1 MKTSEAINIG
11 SKILK
16 NRNIISHK
24 IDAEIILSHVLKTS
38 REKLLI
44 NEQAISYTDLKR
56 FKKIIS
62 RRLKKEP
69 IAYIFN
75 KKEFRSKD
83 FYVVKN
89 SLIPR
94 PETELLIDPI
104 IKKFRRKSLYFL
116 DVGVGTGCIMLSI
129 LNELN
134 NSRGLGI
141 DICNKAI
148 SVAKINLKTMNLN
161 KRASL
166 KCRSIDT
173 IYNKNIQKLILGDI
187 KIAEDRI
194 FTIQTAGG
202 TTSLRVASE
211 LLKETSKNINIWVSN
226 PTWSNHIP
234 VFESTNIKFRVYPY
248 YDMETNTLLFDRMI
262 ACLET
267 VPKGDAVL
275 LHACCHN
282 PTGMDPTLEQWKE
295 IIQVMNH
302 HLKD

>member
-1 MKTSEAINIG
+1 MKTSEVINIG
-11 SKILK
+11 SRILK

-56 FKKIIS
+56 FKKIIK

-83 FYVVKN
+83 FYVIKN

-104 IKKFRRKSLYFL
+104 IKKFKGKSLYFL
-116 DVGVGTGCIMLSI
+116 EVGVGTGCIMLSI

-134 NSRGLGI
+134 NSRGIGI

-148 SVAKINLKTMNLN
+148 SVAKINLETMNLN

-166 KCRSIDT
+166 KCRSIDK
-173 IYNKNIQKLILGDI
+173 IYNKKFDLIVSNPPYIIKREINQLSEDI
-187 KIAEDRI
+187 KKFEPQKALD
-194 FTIQTAGG
+194 GG
-202 TTSLRVASE
+202 YDGLDVIRKVIY
-211 LLKETSKNINIWVSN
+211 KSKNILKLNGILALEIGRGQYYSASSILRLNGFREIKKIKDYRDNVRC
-226 PTWSNHIP
+226 I
-234 VFESTNIKFRVYPY
+234 FSTL
-248 YDMETNTLLFDRMI
+248 T
-262 ACLET
+262 
-267 VPKGDAVL
+267 
-275 LHACCHN
+275 
-282 PTGMDPTLEQWKE
+282 
-295 IIQVMNH
+295 
-302 HLKD
+302 

>member
-1 MKTSEAINIG
+1 MKASEAINIG

-24 IDAEIILSHVLKTS
+24 IDAEIILSHVLKTT

-44 NEQAISYTDLKR
+44 DEQSISYTDLKR

-62 RRLKKEP
+62 RRLTKEP

-104 IKKFRRKSLYFL
+104 IKKFKGKSIYFL
-116 DVGVGTGCIMLSI
+116 DMGVGTGCIMLSI

-134 NSRGLGI
+134 KSRGLGI

-148 SVAKINLKTMNLN
+148 SVAKINLETMNLN

-173 IYNKNIQKLILGDI
+173 IYNKKFDLIVSNPPYIVKREINQLSEDI
-187 KIAEDRI
+187 KKFEPQKALD
-194 FTIQTAGG
+194 GG
-202 TTSLRVASE
+202 HDGLDVIRKVIY
-211 LLKETSKNINIWVSN
+211 KSKNILKLNGILALEIGKGQNFAVSN
-226 PTWSNHIP
+226 ILRLNGFREIKKIKDYEDN
-234 VFESTNIKFRVYPY
+234 VRCIFSTL
-248 YDMETNTLLFDRMI
+248 T
-262 ACLET
+262 
-267 VPKGDAVL
+267 
-275 LHACCHN
+275 
-282 PTGMDPTLEQWKE
+282 
-295 IIQVMNH
+295 
-302 HLKD
+302 

>member
-44 NEQAISYTDLKR
+44 NEQAISYINLKR

-62 RRLKKEP
+62 RRSKKEP

-104 IKKFRRKSLYFL
+104 IKKFKGKSIYFL
-116 DVGVGTGCIMLSI
+116 DMGVGTGCIMLSI
-129 LNELN
+129 LSELN

-148 SVAKINLKTMNLN
+148 SVAKINLETMKLN

-173 IYNKNIQKLILGDI
+173 IYNKKFDLIVSNPPYIVKREINQLSEDI
-187 KIAEDRI
+187 KKFEPQKALD
-194 FTIQTAGG
+194 GG
-202 TTSLRVASE
+202 HDGLDVIRKVIY
-211 LLKETSKNINIWVSN
+211 KSKNILKLNGILALEIGRGQYYSVYNILRLNGFREIKKIKDYRDNVRC
-226 PTWSNHIP
+226 I
-234 VFESTNIKFRVYPY
+234 FST
-248 YDMETNTLLFDRMI
+248 
-262 ACLET
+262 
-267 VPKGDAVL
+267 
-275 LHACCHN
+275 
-282 PTGMDPTLEQWKE
+282 
-295 IIQVMNH
+295 
-302 HLKD
+302 LK

>member
-1 MKTSEAINIG
+1 MKTSKAINIG

-16 NRNIISHK
+16 NRNITSHK

-44 NEQAISYTDLKR
+44 NEQAISYINLKR

-62 RRLKKEP
+62 RRSKKEP

-104 IKKFRRKSLYFL
+104 IKKFKGKSIYFL
-116 DVGVGTGCIMLSI
+116 DMGVGTGCIMLSI
-129 LNELN
+129 LSELN

-148 SVAKINLKTMNLN
+148 SVAKINLETMKLN

-173 IYNKNIQKLILGDI
+173 IYNKKFDLIVSNPPYIVKREINQLSEDI
-187 KIAEDRI
+187 KKFEPQKALD
-194 FTIQTAGG
+194 GG
-202 TTSLRVASE
+202 HDGLDVIRKVIY
-211 LLKETSKNINIWVSN
+211 KSKNILKLNGILALEIGRGQDYSVSN
-226 PTWSNHIP
+226 ILRLNGFREIKKIKDYRDN
-234 VFESTNIKFRVYPY
+234 VRCIFST
-248 YDMETNTLLFDRMI
+248 
-262 ACLET
+262 
-267 VPKGDAVL
+267 
-275 LHACCHN
+275 
-282 PTGMDPTLEQWKE
+282 
-295 IIQVMNH
+295 
-302 HLKD
+302 LK

>member
-16 NRNIISHK
+16 NRNITSHK

-44 NEQAISYTDLKR
+44 NEQAISYINLKR

-62 RRLKKEP
+62 RRSKKEP

-104 IKKFRRKSLYFL
+104 IKKFKGKSIYFL
-116 DVGVGTGCIMLSI
+116 DMGVGTGCIMLSI
-129 LNELN
+129 LSELN

-148 SVAKINLKTMNLN
+148 SVAKINLETMKLN

-173 IYNKNIQKLILGDI
+173 IYNKKFDLIVSNPPYIVKREINQLSEDI
-187 KIAEDRI
+187 KKFEPQKALD
-194 FTIQTAGG
+194 GG
-202 TTSLRVASE
+202 HDGLDVIRKVIY
-211 LLKETSKNINIWVSN
+211 KSKNILKLNGILALEIGRGQYYSVSN
-226 PTWSNHIP
+226 ILRLNEFREIKKIKDYRDN
-234 VFESTNIKFRVYPY
+234 VRCIFST
-248 YDMETNTLLFDRMI
+248 
-262 ACLET
+262 
-267 VPKGDAVL
+267 
-275 LHACCHN
+275 
-282 PTGMDPTLEQWKE
+282 
-295 IIQVMNH
+295 
-302 HLKD
+302 LK

>member
-1 MKTSEAINIG
+1 MKTSKAINIG

-16 NRNIISHK
+16 NRNITSHK

-44 NEQAISYTDLKR
+44 NEQAISYINLKR

-62 RRLKKEP
+62 RRSKKEP

-104 IKKFRRKSLYFL
+104 IKKFKGKSIYFL
-116 DVGVGTGCIMLSI
+116 DMGVGTGCIMLSI
-129 LNELN
+129 LSELN

-148 SVAKINLKTMNLN
+148 SVAKINLETMKLN

-173 IYNKNIQKLILGDI
+173 IYNKKFDLIVSNPPYIVKREINQLSEDI
-187 KIAEDRI
+187 KKFEPQKALD
-194 FTIQTAGG
+194 GG
-202 TTSLRVASE
+202 HDGLDVIRKVIY
-211 LLKETSKNINIWVSN
+211 KSKNILKLNGILALEIGRGQYYSVSN
-226 PTWSNHIP
+226 ILRLNGFREIKKIKDYRDN
-234 VFESTNIKFRVYPY
+234 VRCIFST
-248 YDMETNTLLFDRMI
+248 
-262 ACLET
+262 
-267 VPKGDAVL
+267 
-275 LHACCHN
+275 
-282 PTGMDPTLEQWKE
+282 
-295 IIQVMNH
+295 
-302 HLKD
+302 LK

>member
-24 IDAEIILSHVLKTS
+24 IDAEIILSHVLKIS
-38 REKLLI
+38 RAKLLI
-44 NEQAISYTDLKR
+44 NEQAISHTDLKR

-62 RRLKKEP
+62 RRSKKEP

-75 KKEFRSKD
+75 KKEFRSKV

-104 IKKFRRKSLYFL
+104 IKKFKGKSLYFL
-116 DVGVGTGCIMLSI
+116 DIGVGTGCIMLSI

-148 SVAKINLKTMNLN
+148 SVAKINLETMNLN

-173 IYNKNIQKLILGDI
+173 IYNKKFDLIVSNPPYIAKREINQLSEDVKKFEPQKALD
-187 KIAEDRI
+187 
-194 FTIQTAGG
+194 GG
-202 TTSLRVASE
+202 HDGLDVIRKVIY
-211 LLKETSKNINIWVSN
+211 KSKNILKLNGTLALEIGRGQNYSVSN
-226 PTWSNHIP
+226 ILRLNG
-234 VFESTNIKFRVYPY
+234 FRVTKKIKDYR
-248 YDMETNTLLFDRMI
+248 DNVRCIFSTL
-262 ACLET
+262 
-267 VPKGDAVL
+267 K
-275 LHACCHN
+275 
-282 PTGMDPTLEQWKE
+282 
-295 IIQVMNH
+295 
-302 HLKD
+302 

>member
-1 MKTSEAINIG
+1 MKTSEAIDIG

-16 NRNIISHK
+16 NRNITSHK

-44 NEQAISYTDLKR
+44 NEQAISYINLKR

-62 RRLKKEP
+62 RRSKKEP

-104 IKKFRRKSLYFL
+104 IKKFKGKSIYFL
-116 DVGVGTGCIMLSI
+116 DMGVGTGCIMLSI
-129 LNELN
+129 LSELN

-148 SVAKINLKTMNLN
+148 SVAKINLETMKLN

-173 IYNKNIQKLILGDI
+173 IYNKKFDLIVSNPPYIVKREINQLSEDI
-187 KIAEDRI
+187 KKFEPQKALD
-194 FTIQTAGG
+194 GG
-202 TTSLRVASE
+202 HDGLDVIRKVIY
-211 LLKETSKNINIWVSN
+211 KSKNILKLNGILALEIGRGQYYSVSN
-226 PTWSNHIP
+226 ILRLNGFREIKKIKDYRDN
-234 VFESTNIKFRVYPY
+234 VRCIFST
-248 YDMETNTLLFDRMI
+248 
-262 ACLET
+262 
-267 VPKGDAVL
+267 
-275 LHACCHN
+275 
-282 PTGMDPTLEQWKE
+282 
-295 IIQVMNH
+295 
-302 HLKD
+302 LK

>member
-44 NEQAISYTDLKR
+44 NEQAISYINLKR

-62 RRLKKEP
+62 RRSKKEP

-104 IKKFRRKSLYFL
+104 IKKFKGKSIYFL
-116 DVGVGTGCIMLSI
+116 DMGVGTGCIMLSI
-129 LNELN
+129 LSELN

-148 SVAKINLKTMNLN
+148 SVAKINLETMKLN

-173 IYNKNIQKLILGDI
+173 IYNKKFDLIVSNPPYIVKREINQLSEDI
-187 KIAEDRI
+187 KKFEPQKALD
-194 FTIQTAGG
+194 GG
-202 TTSLRVASE
+202 HDGLDVIRKVIY
-211 LLKETSKNINIWVSN
+211 KSKNILKLNGILALEIGRGQYYSVSN
-226 PTWSNHIP
+226 ILRLNGFREIKKIKDYRDN
-234 VFESTNIKFRVYPY
+234 VRCIFST
-248 YDMETNTLLFDRMI
+248 
-262 ACLET
+262 
-267 VPKGDAVL
+267 
-275 LHACCHN
+275 
-282 PTGMDPTLEQWKE
+282 
-295 IIQVMNH
+295 
-302 HLKD
+302 LK

>member
-1 MKTSEAINIG
+1 MKTSEVINIG

-16 NRNIISHK
+16 NNNIFSHK

-38 REKLLI
+38 REKLLT
-44 NEQAISYTDLKR
+44 NEEAISHNDFKR

-104 IKKFRRKSLYFL
+104 IKKFYGKSLYFL

-148 SVAKINLKTMNLN
+148 SVAKINLETMNLN

-173 IYNKNIQKLILGDI
+173 IYNKKFDLIVSNPPYIVKREINQLSEDI
-187 KIAEDRI
+187 KKFEPQKALD
-194 FTIQTAGG
+194 GG
-202 TTSLRVASE
+202 DDGLDVIRKVIY
-211 LLKETSKNINIWVSN
+211 KSKNILKLNGILALEIGRGQHNSVSN
-226 PTWSNHIP
+226 ILSLRGFREIQKIKDYKDNVRCI
-234 VFESTNIKFRVYPY
+234 FSTL
-248 YDMETNTLLFDRMI
+248 M
-262 ACLET
+262 
-267 VPKGDAVL
+267 
-275 LHACCHN
+275 
-282 PTGMDPTLEQWKE
+282 
-295 IIQVMNH
+295 
-302 HLKD
+302 

>member
-16 NRNIISHK
+16 NRNITSHK
-24 IDAEIILSHVLKTS
+24 IDAEIILSHILKTS

-75 KKEFRSKD
+75 KKEFRSKY

-104 IKKFRRKSLYFL
+104 IKKFRGKSIYFL
-116 DVGVGTGCIMLSI
+116 DAGVGTGCIMLSI

-148 SVAKINLKTMNLN
+148 SVAKINLETMNLN

-173 IYNKNIQKLILGDI
+173 IYNKKFDLIVSNPPYIVKREINQLSEDI
-187 KIAEDRI
+187 KKFEPQKALD
-194 FTIQTAGG
+194 GG
-202 TTSLRVASE
+202 HDGLDVIRKVIY
-211 LLKETSKNINIWVSN
+211 KSKNILKLNGILALEIGRGQDYSVSDILKLN
-226 PTWSNHIP
+226 GFREIKKIKDYRDNVRCI
-234 VFESTNIKFRVYPY
+234 FST
-248 YDMETNTLLFDRMI
+248 
-262 ACLET
+262 
-267 VPKGDAVL
+267 
-275 LHACCHN
+275 
-282 PTGMDPTLEQWKE
+282 
-295 IIQVMNH
+295 
-302 HLKD
+302 LK

>member
-11 SKILK
+11 SKILR

-24 IDAEIILSHVLKTS
+24 IDSEIILSHVLETS
-38 REKLLI
+38 REKLLV

-104 IKKFRRKSLYFL
+104 IKKFKGKSLYFL
-116 DVGVGTGCIMLSI
+116 DIGVGTGCIMLSI
-129 LNELN
+129 LSELN

-148 SVAKINLKTMNLN
+148 SVAKINLETMKLT

-173 IYNKNIQKLILGDI
+173 IYNKKFDLIVSNPPYIVKREINQLSEDI
-187 KIAEDRI
+187 KKFEPQKALD
-194 FTIQTAGG
+194 GG
-202 TTSLRVASE
+202 HDGLDVIRKVIY
-211 LLKETSKNINIWVSN
+211 KSKNILRLNGILALEIGRGQDYQVSN
-226 PTWSNHIP
+226 ILKLNGFREIKKIKDYRDN
-234 VFESTNIKFRVYPY
+234 VRCIFSTLI
-248 YDMETNTLLFDRMI
+248 
-262 ACLET
+262 
-267 VPKGDAVL
+267 
-275 LHACCHN
+275 
-282 PTGMDPTLEQWKE
+282 
-295 IIQVMNH
+295 
-302 HLKD
+302 

>member
-1 MKTSEAINIG
+1 MKTSKAINIG

-16 NRNIISHK
+16 NRNITSHK

-44 NEQAISYTDLKR
+44 NEQAISYINLKR

-62 RRLKKEP
+62 RRSKKEP

-104 IKKFRRKSLYFL
+104 IKKFKGKSIYFL
-116 DVGVGTGCIMLSI
+116 DMGVGTGCIMLSI
-129 LNELN
+129 LSELN

-148 SVAKINLKTMNLN
+148 SVAKINLETMKLN

-173 IYNKNIQKLILGDI
+173 IYNKKFDLIVSNPPYIIKREINQLSEDIRKFEPQKALD
-187 KIAEDRI
+187 
-194 FTIQTAGG
+194 GG
-202 TTSLRVASE
+202 HDGLDVIRKVIY
-211 LLKETSKNINIWVSN
+211 KSKNILKLNGILALEIGRGQYYSVYNILRLNGFREIKKIKDYRDNVRC
-226 PTWSNHIP
+226 I
-234 VFESTNIKFRVYPY
+234 FST
-248 YDMETNTLLFDRMI
+248 
-262 ACLET
+262 
-267 VPKGDAVL
+267 
-275 LHACCHN
+275 
-282 PTGMDPTLEQWKE
+282 
-295 IIQVMNH
+295 
-302 HLKD
+302 LK

>member
-1 MKTSEAINIG
+1 MKASEAINIG

-44 NEQAISYTDLKR
+44 NEQAISYINLKR

-62 RRLKKEP
+62 RRSKKEP

-104 IKKFRRKSLYFL
+104 IKKFKGKSIYFL
-116 DVGVGTGCIMLSI
+116 DMGVGTGCIMLSI
-129 LNELN
+129 LSELN

-148 SVAKINLKTMNLN
+148 SVAKINLETMKLN

-173 IYNKNIQKLILGDI
+173 IYNKKFDLIVSNPPYIVKREINQLSEDI
-187 KIAEDRI
+187 KKFEPQKALD
-194 FTIQTAGG
+194 GG
-202 TTSLRVASE
+202 HDGLDVIRKVIY
-211 LLKETSKNINIWVSN
+211 KSKNILKLNGILALEIGRGQYYSASNILRLNGFREIKKIKDYRDNVRC
-226 PTWSNHIP
+226 I
-234 VFESTNIKFRVYPY
+234 FST
-248 YDMETNTLLFDRMI
+248 
-262 ACLET
+262 
-267 VPKGDAVL
+267 
-275 LHACCHN
+275 
-282 PTGMDPTLEQWKE
+282 
-295 IIQVMNH
+295 
-302 HLKD
+302 LK

>member
-1 MKTSEAINIG
+1 MKASEAINIG

-44 NEQAISYTDLKR
+44 NEQAISYINLKR

-62 RRLKKEP
+62 RRSKKEP

-104 IKKFRRKSLYFL
+104 IKKFKGKSIYFL
-116 DVGVGTGCIMLSI
+116 DMGVGTGCIMLSI
-129 LNELN
+129 LSELN

-148 SVAKINLKTMNLN
+148 SVAKINLETMKLN

-173 IYNKNIQKLILGDI
+173 IYNKKFDLIVSNPPYIVKREINQLSEDI
-187 KIAEDRI
+187 KKFEPQKALD
-194 FTIQTAGG
+194 GG
-202 TTSLRVASE
+202 HDGLDVIRKVIY
-211 LLKETSKNINIWVSN
+211 KSKNILKLNGILALEIGRGQDYSVSN
-226 PTWSNHIP
+226 ILRLNGFREIKKIKDYRDN
-234 VFESTNIKFRVYPY
+234 VRCIFST
-248 YDMETNTLLFDRMI
+248 
-262 ACLET
+262 
-267 VPKGDAVL
+267 
-275 LHACCHN
+275 
-282 PTGMDPTLEQWKE
+282 
-295 IIQVMNH
+295 
-302 HLKD
+302 LK

>member
-16 NRNIISHK
+16 NRNITSHK

-44 NEQAISYTDLKR
+44 NEQAISYINLKR

-62 RRLKKEP
+62 RRSKKEP

-104 IKKFRRKSLYFL
+104 IKKFKGKSIYFL
-116 DVGVGTGCIMLSI
+116 DMGVGTGCIMLSI
-129 LNELN
+129 LSELN
-134 NSRGLGI
+134 NTRGLGI

-148 SVAKINLKTMNLN
+148 SVAKINLETMKLN

-173 IYNKNIQKLILGDI
+173 IYNKKFDLIVSNPPYIVKREINQLSEDI
-187 KIAEDRI
+187 KKFEPQKALD
-194 FTIQTAGG
+194 GG
-202 TTSLRVASE
+202 HDGLDVIRKVIY
-211 LLKETSKNINIWVSN
+211 KSKNILKLNGILALEIGRGQYYSVSN
-226 PTWSNHIP
+226 ILRLNGFREIKKIKDYRDN
-234 VFESTNIKFRVYPY
+234 VRCIFST
-248 YDMETNTLLFDRMI
+248 
-262 ACLET
+262 
-267 VPKGDAVL
+267 
-275 LHACCHN
+275 
-282 PTGMDPTLEQWKE
+282 
-295 IIQVMNH
+295 
-302 HLKD
+302 LK

>member
-1 MKTSEAINIG
+1 MKTSEVINIG

-104 IKKFRRKSLYFL
+104 IKKFRGKSLYFL

-148 SVAKINLKTMNLN
+148 SVAKINLETMNLN

-173 IYNKNIQKLILGDI
+173 IYNKKFDLIVSNPPYIIKREINQLSEDI
-187 KIAEDRI
+187 KKFEPQKALD
-194 FTIQTAGG
+194 GG
-202 TTSLRVASE
+202 HDGLDVIRKVIY
-211 LLKETSKNINIWVSN
+211 KSKNILKLNGILALEIGRGQNYSVSN
-226 PTWSNHIP
+226 ILKLNGFREIKKIKDYRDN
-234 VFESTNIKFRVYPY
+234 VRCIFSTL
-248 YDMETNTLLFDRMI
+248 T
-262 ACLET
+262 
-267 VPKGDAVL
+267 
-275 LHACCHN
+275 
-282 PTGMDPTLEQWKE
+282 
-295 IIQVMNH
+295 
-302 HLKD
+302 

>member
-16 NRNIISHK
+16 NRNITSHK
-24 IDAEIILSHVLKTS
+24 IDAEIILSHILKTS

-104 IKKFRRKSLYFL
+104 IKKFRGKSLYFL

-148 SVAKINLKTMNLN
+148 SVAKINLETMNLN

-173 IYNKNIQKLILGDI
+173 IYNKKFDLIVSNPPYIVKREINQLPEDI
-187 KIAEDRI
+187 KKFEPHKALD
-194 FTIQTAGG
+194 GG
-202 TTSLRVASE
+202 NDGLDVM
-211 LLKETSKNINIWVSN
+211 KKVIYKSKNILKLNGILALEIGRGQNHSVSKILRLN
-226 PTWSNHIP
+226 GYRELKKIKDYEDNVRCI
-234 VFESTNIKFRVYPY
+234 FSTL
-248 YDMETNTLLFDRMI
+248 T
-262 ACLET
+262 
-267 VPKGDAVL
+267 
-275 LHACCHN
+275 
-282 PTGMDPTLEQWKE
+282 
-295 IIQVMNH
+295 
-302 HLKD
+302 

>member
-1 MKTSEAINIG
+1 MKTSKAINIG

-16 NRNIISHK
+16 NRNITSHK

-44 NEQAISYTDLKR
+44 NEQAISYINLKR

-62 RRLKKEP
+62 RRSKKEP

-104 IKKFRRKSLYFL
+104 IKKFKGKSIYFL
-116 DVGVGTGCIMLSI
+116 DMGVGTGCIMLSI
-129 LNELN
+129 LSELN

-141 DICNKAI
+141 DVCNKAI
-148 SVAKINLKTMNLN
+148 SVAKINLQTMNFN

-166 KCRSIDT
+166 KCRSIDK
-173 IYNKNIQKLILGDI
+173 IYNMKFDLIVSNPPYIIKREINQLSEDI
-187 KIAEDRI
+187 KKFEPQKALD
-194 FTIQTAGG
+194 GG
-202 TTSLRVASE
+202 HDGLDVIRKVIY
-211 LLKETSKNINIWVSN
+211 KSKNILKLNGILALEIGRGQINSVSN
-226 PTWSNHIP
+226 ILRLNGFRETKKIKDYRDNVRCI
-234 VFESTNIKFRVYPY
+234 FST
-248 YDMETNTLLFDRMI
+248 
-262 ACLET
+262 
-267 VPKGDAVL
+267 
-275 LHACCHN
+275 
-282 PTGMDPTLEQWKE
+282 
-295 IIQVMNH
+295 
-302 HLKD
+302 LK

>member
-1 MKTSEAINIG
+1 MKTSEVINIG
-11 SKILK
+11 SRILK

-56 FKKIIS
+56 FRKIIS

-83 FYVVKN
+83 FYVIKN

-104 IKKFRRKSLYFL
+104 IKKFKGKSLYFL
-116 DVGVGTGCIMLSI
+116 EVGVGTGCIMLSI

-134 NSRGLGI
+134 NSRGIGI

-148 SVAKINLKTMNLN
+148 SVAKINLETMNLN

-166 KCRSIDT
+166 KCRSIDK
-173 IYNKNIQKLILGDI
+173 IYNKKFDLIVSNPPYIIKREINQLSEDI
-187 KIAEDRI
+187 KKFEPQKALD
-194 FTIQTAGG
+194 GG
-202 TTSLRVASE
+202 YDGLDVIR
-211 LLKETSKNINIWVSN
+211 KIIYKSKNILKLNGTLALEIGRGQNYSVSN
-226 PTWSNHIP
+226 ILKLNGFREIKKIKDYKDN
-234 VFESTNIKFRVYPY
+234 VRCIFSTL
-248 YDMETNTLLFDRMI
+248 M
-262 ACLET
+262 
-267 VPKGDAVL
+267 
-275 LHACCHN
+275 
-282 PTGMDPTLEQWKE
+282 
-295 IIQVMNH
+295 
-302 HLKD
+302 

>member
-16 NRNIISHK
+16 NRNITSHK

-44 NEQAISYTDLKR
+44 NEQVISYTNLKR

-104 IKKFRRKSLYFL
+104 IKKFKGKSIYFL
-116 DVGVGTGCIMLSI
+116 DMGVGTGCIMLSI
-129 LNELN
+129 LSELN

-148 SVAKINLKTMNLN
+148 SVAKINLETMKLN

-173 IYNKNIQKLILGDI
+173 IYNKKFDLIVSNPPYIVKREINQLSEDI
-187 KIAEDRI
+187 KKFEPQKALD
-194 FTIQTAGG
+194 GG
-202 TTSLRVASE
+202 HDGLDVIRKVIY
-211 LLKETSKNINIWVSN
+211 KSKNILKLNGILALEIGRGQDYSVSN
-226 PTWSNHIP
+226 ILRLNGFREIKKIKDYRDN
-234 VFESTNIKFRVYPY
+234 VRCIFST
-248 YDMETNTLLFDRMI
+248 
-262 ACLET
+262 
-267 VPKGDAVL
+267 
-275 LHACCHN
+275 
-282 PTGMDPTLEQWKE
+282 
-295 IIQVMNH
+295 
-302 HLKD
+302 LK